1 MFCANCGAKLEE
13 NDLFCRTC
21 GTPIAEALAQPA
33 QSPVEEDPAIVE
45 ESVFNAPPVY
55 PTDDQPAVEAPAQA
69 PVKKKKKNPLRIIL
83 PIVGGLAA
91 LAILIVVLVNLVG
104 GAKVKLGKAF
114 TNTAKEYAKVAEAT
128 GLNDSME
135 IYENIEESYSETIEL
150 KLKELPAMPELEGIG
165 LRVATGVNL
174 DAREINFT
182 LTPIYASIDI
192 VDAQLY
198 LKDNSLYASVPQL
211 TDGRAYMVN
220 TETLGQN
227 LTQWG
232 VDDELANLSFNI
244 FDLVEFVKDNF
255 EPNDEVALAME
266 KAVADLL
273 LAVEVEKTGKETLS
287 VNDHYLDCDIYSIA
301 IPNTALIN
309 FVQALEDA
317 SGNVDVQYLY
327 TELMKMMGFSE
338 ELVQDVFG
346 SMDDLEIVNP
356 YDEVYK
362 AVREMG
368 DVQVQVGVHKKL
380 VVSVSFEGTIQDET
394 IRWDLQLGG
403 GTLYVND
410 LRLEVVVENLGKV
423 TLTSTGDHACS
434 NGVFTDVTTL
444 EVTDE
449 YEDITFVSE
458 LSYAPNADFEWT
470 FRGLDGK
477 VSIQGS
483 TSNNNGTARIEMDS
497 IDFWMYDEHMVC
509 ISMITEYGPYQA
521 MDMDTS
527 NAVEILAL
535 SEDALFDELMLLED
549 SVITWA
555 EDVVLSNPQLI
566 GLLESLMYY

>member
-1 MFCANCGAKLEE
+1 MFCAKCGAKLEE
-13 NDLFCRTC
+13 HDLFCRTC

-33 QSPVEEDPAIVE
+33 QSPVEEDPAIPE

-55 PTDDQPAVEAPAQA
+55 PTDDQPAVETSAPA
-69 PVKKKKKNPLRIIL
+69 PVKKKKNPLRIIL

-114 TNTAKEYAKVAEAT
+114 ANTAKEYAKVADAT
-128 GLNDSME
+128 GLYDSME
-135 IYENIEESYSETIEL
+135 TYENIEESYSETVEL
-150 KLKELPAMPELEGIG
+150 KLKELPAMSELEGLG
-165 LRVATGVNL
+165 LRIATGVNL

-227 LTQWG
+227 LVEWG

-244 FDLVEFVKDNF
+244 FDLVEFVKENT
-255 EPNDEVALAME
+255 EPKDEVALAME

-273 LAVEVEKTGKETLS
+273 LAVEVEKAGKETLS
-287 VNDHYLDCDIYSIA
+287 VNDHYLDCDIYNVV
-301 IPNTALIN
+301 IPNAALIS
-309 FVQALEDA
+309 FIQALEDA

-346 SMDDLEIVNP
+346 NMADLENINP
-356 YDEVYK
+356 YDELYK
-362 AVREMG
+362 GIREMG

-380 VVSVSFEGTIQDET
+380 VVSVSFERTIQDET

-410 LRLEVVVENLGKV
+410 LRLEVTNEDVGKII
-423 TLTSTGDHACS
+423 LTSTGDHACS

-444 EVTDE
+444 DIDGE
-449 YEDITFVSE
+449 YEDFTFVSE
-458 LSYAPNADFEWT
+458 LSYTPNADFEWT

-477 VSIQGS
+477 VSIHGNI
-483 TSNNNGTARIEMDS
+483 SNNNGTTRIEMDT
-497 IDFWMYDEHMVC
+497 IDFWMYDEHVLC
-509 ISMITEYGPYQA
+509 FSMITEFGPYQA

-527 NAVEILAL
+527 NAVEVLTL
-535 SEDALFDELMLLED
+535 SEDELFDELMLLED
-549 SVITWA
+549 SVIAWA